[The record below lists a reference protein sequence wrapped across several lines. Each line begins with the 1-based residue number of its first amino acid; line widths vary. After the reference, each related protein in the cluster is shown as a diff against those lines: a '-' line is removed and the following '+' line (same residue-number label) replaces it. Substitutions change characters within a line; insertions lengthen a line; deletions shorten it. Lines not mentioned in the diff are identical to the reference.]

1 MICRAGHVM
10 HVAHA
15 ITKSI
20 HALLCAVAPIIPDR
34 VLRLTACSP
43 ISPDLLLWDT
53 SGNTSGNTSGPRFAE
68 TRHEH
73 DAFVHSRFKE
83 GLETKLSKSGEH
95 QLESV
100 QTPSHQSL
108 LFTFPLPSHGPTG
121 SGLNDQCFP
130 FLIPVR
136 HESHIT
142 RFVKSLDCQ
151 HPISMIRRVS
161 TRM

>member
-1 MICRAGHVM
+1 M
-10 HVAHA
+10 HVAHD

-20 HALLCAVAPIIPDR
+20 HALLCAGAPIIPDR

-53 SGNTSGNTSGPRFAE
+53 SGPRFAE
-68 TRHEH
+68 TRYKH

-83 GLETKLSKSGEH
+83 GLETKLSTSEDISLKC
-95 QLESV
+95 
-100 QTPSHQSL
+100 PSHQSL

-121 SGLNDQCFP
+121 SGLSDQCFP

-136 HESHIT
+136 HEATSHL
-142 RFVKSLDCQ
+142 SSGHLDCQ
-151 HPISMIRRVS
+151 NPISMIRRVS